1 MIVNGKYKKIR
12 HRDPFL
18 LKGRNVY
25 MAKKKYFGNSIEPQC
40 QYCTFGVRAK
50 DGGKV
55 LCEKRG
61 LVNGDSSCSKFAY
74 SPLKRIPVKQLHI
87 PGNFDDDE

>member
-1 MIVNGKYKKIR
+1 
-12 HRDPFL
+12 
-18 LKGRNVY
+18 
-25 MAKKKYFGNSIEPQC
+25 MAKKKYFGNNIPPRCE
-40 QYCTFGVRAK
+40 YCMYGTRAK

-61 LVNGDSSCSKFAY
+61 LVDGTSSCSKY

-87 PGNFDDDE
+87 PGNFDDE